1 MPHLVLEHSADLGDE
16 AIRLT
21 CEALFQT
28 ACNSPVF
35 ANIAAIK
42 IRSIPCRNV
51 HMGTKPQSFA
61 HLTVWMLSG
70 RDTEQK
76 KTLANDLLNV
86 MDQHL
91 PNVGVLT
98 VDPRDMDS
106 LTYAKR
112 VI

>member
-1 MPHLVLEHSADLGDE
+1 MPHLVLEHSAELEDE

-21 CEALFQT
+21 CEALFKA
-28 ACNSPVF
+28 ACVSPVF

-42 IRSIPCRNV
+42 VRSIPCNTVR
-51 HMGTKPQSFA
+51 MGTDPQSFA

-76 KTLANDLLNV
+76 KALAKALLGV

-91 PNVGVLT
+91 PEVGVLS

-106 LTYAKR
+106 YTYAKR